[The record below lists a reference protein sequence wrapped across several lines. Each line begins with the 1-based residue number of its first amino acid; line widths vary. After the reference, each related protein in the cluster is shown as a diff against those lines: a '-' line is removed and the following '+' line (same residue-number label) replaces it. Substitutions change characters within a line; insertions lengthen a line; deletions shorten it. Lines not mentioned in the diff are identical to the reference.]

1 MTQQPV
7 TITRSTFQPVTNLP
21 ETLNLMFCTSRSE
34 LQYYPNLAGNEILL
48 QNGTGAK
55 PVRLSMGK
63 KIDDLLSRK
72 RARQDFEEMCR
83 PFGNAPGA
91 FFCTVTFALSEG
103 GQTFHLY
110 RVVQDTQEK
119 IRRWAGNTNS
129 VLACTSH
136 YARFGQAPHLNVV
149 SFPRIAETPVQSLA
163 EDYRASFAHLFD
175 EYTKKEK

>member
-7 TITRSTFQPVTNLP
+7 TITQSAFQPVTNLP

-34 LQYYPNLAGNEILL
+34 LQSYPNLAGNEILL
-48 QNGTGAK
+48 QNGTNTE

-63 KIDDLLSRK
+63 KIDDLPARK
-72 RARQDFEEMCR
+72 RARQDFLNQCR
-83 PFGNAPGA
+83 PFLSAPGA
-91 FFCTVTFALSEG
+91 FFCTITFSLDEG

-110 RVVQDTQEK
+110 RAVQDTQEK

-149 SFPRIAETPVQSLA
+149 SFPRVAETPVQSLA
-163 EDYRASFAHLFD
+163 EDYRASFTHLFD
-175 EYTKKEK
+175 